1 MTVSRRGRDR
11 TAAVRTWRK
20 VRAELGV
27 LARGKRNR
35 TDALRF
41 LVRRPALMAAVGGY
55 ETALLLSSRADTRL
69 KTLAQLRSAS
79 MIGCPF

>member
-1 MTVSRRGRDR
+1 M
-11 TAAVRTWRK
+11 RTWRK